1 MSKKLS
7 IQDREIQELKKKY
20 SNIKEFQS
28 NFNNLNNLRFE
39 ELENIHRFFALH
51 SKNEEL
57 KYFFFDIIDIDS
69 YQEIR
74 NLNDFVNDII
84 DSGLHLLQVGDKVDL
99 NRIKATREI
108 SNAFIFEYYDTSDT
122 DPEQLVFKFD
132 DNFIITNIEYN
143 PPISN

>member
-7 IQDREIQELKKKY
+7 IQDREIQVLKKKY
-20 SNIKEFQS
+20 SNIKEFQN
-28 NFNNLNNLRFE
+28 NFNNLNRLMLE

-57 KYFFFDIIDIDS
+57 KYFFFDIID
-69 YQEIR
+69 
-74 NLNDFVNDII
+74 
-84 DSGLHLLQVGDKVDL
+84 SGLHLLKVGDKVDL
-99 NRIKATREI
+99 NKIKATRKI
-108 SNAFIFEYYDTSDT
+108 SNAFIFEYYDASDT

-143 PPISN
+143 PPVSN

>member
-20 SNIKEFQS
+20 SNIKEFQN

-84 DSGLHLLQVGDKVDL
+84 DSGLHLLQVGNKVDL
-99 NRIKATREI
+99 NKIKATRRI
-108 SNAFIFEYYDTSDT
+108 SNAFIFEYYDASDT